1 MHNDSGNCSRIYSS
15 EISSRTVDKCNKVR
29 LLLPSFGGS
38 EFELSGRTKIVD
50 K

>member
-1 MHNDSGNCSRIYSS
+1 MHNDSGNCSRIDSG

-29 LLLPSFGGS
+29 LLPSFGGS